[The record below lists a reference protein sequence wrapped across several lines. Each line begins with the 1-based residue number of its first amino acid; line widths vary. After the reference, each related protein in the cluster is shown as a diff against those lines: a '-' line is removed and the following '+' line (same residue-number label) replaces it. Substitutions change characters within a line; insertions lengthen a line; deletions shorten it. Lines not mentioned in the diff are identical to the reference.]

1 MDRSTIVDVEAFKL
15 TDEFKNMSKNAQ
27 KDFIKNQA
35 NLQKK
40 AAKAAEQ
47 KAKVTAGEKSTIP
60 KVAVEAGGE
69 EKEETLNP
77 SQYFQIRQAT
87 IEQFEQ
93 KGGNPWPHKF
103 SATISLPQFIHL
115 YGGIADGERLE
126 GTVVSVAGRI
136 GSKRTSGA
144 NLIFYDIAA
153 DGAKIQIIAD
163 SRLAEGDTWSVH
175 NLLRRGDIVGVTG
188 IPAKSKSGE
197 RSIMPTKCVLL
208 SPCFHMLPSKFAG
221 LKDKET
227 RYRQRY
233 IDIMLN
239 PTTRHVFNVRSQIIN
254 YVRRFL
260 DARGFLEV
268 ETPMMNMKA
277 GGAAARPFKTYHN
290 DLDQTMFMRIAPEL
304 YLKQLIIGG
313 FDRVYEIG
321 RQFRNEGI
329 DMTHNPE
336 FTTCEFYWAYKDYHD
351 LMKSTEDM
359 ISNMVKDITGG
370 YKIQYPRKDGGMQ
383 EVDFTPPFER
393 IPLVAGLEEVL
404 KVKIPADLFSPEAN
418 KFLSDLCEKLDC
430 KCPEPRTTAR
440 LLDKLVGEYL
450 EEKIM
455 HKPVFIIDHPGV
467 MSPLAKYHRDNA
479 SLTER
484 FELFIMGKE
493 VCNSYTELNNPLV
506 QRRNFADQAKVSKDD
521 DEAQTHDEDF
531 CTALEYGLPPTAGWG
546 LGIDRMTMFL
556 TGMDNIKEVLLFPAM
571 KPKEF
576 GSTGEERDEKDDRV
590 RFAVATTVDEKVS
603 LITRNLD
610 EVMGAETAVQHL
622 RGILQTRDLKLY
634 WGTATTGKPHV
645 GYFVPMSKIADFL
658 RAGAQVKILFAD
670 LHAFLDNLK
679 APWELLEHRTKYYEA
694 VIKAMLES
702 IGVPLNKLTF
712 VRGTDF
718 QLKKEYTL
726 DMYKL
731 TSIVTVRNAQKAGAE
746 VVKQVESPPTA
757 GLLYPLLQ
765 GLDEE
770 YLDVDAQFGGVDQR
784 KIFTFAETFLPKI
797 GYKKRLHLMN
807 PMVPGLTG
815 GKMSSSDAASKIDLL
830 DTAKIVQKKV
840 NSAFCEEGKVENN
853 GVLAFCKMVLFPLSI
868 DGKLAIE
875 RPEQYGG
882 NVTYDSYAA
891 LEEAFVSLKLY
902 PADLKKC
909 VADRINALL
918 EPIRQKFAD
927 PELQELTRNAYPEEH
942 KK

>member
-1 MDRSTIVDVEAFKL
+1 MDRSTIVDVEEFKK

-47 KAKVTAGEKSTIP
+47 KAKVSAGEKSTIP
-60 KVAVEAGGE
+60 KVAAVEAGE
-69 EKEETLNP
+69 DKEETLNP
-77 SQYFQIRQAT
+77 SQYFKIREAT

-103 SATISLPQFIHL
+103 SATTSLPQFIHL
-115 YGGIADGERLE
+115 YEKIADGERLE
-126 GTVVSVAGRI
+126 STVVSVAGRI

-144 NLIFYDIAA
+144 HLIFYDISA

-163 SRLAEGDTWSVH
+163 SRMAEGDSWGVH

-188 IPAKSKSGE
+188 IPAKSNRGE
-197 RSIMPTKCVLL
+197 LSVMPTKCTLL

-239 PTTRHVFNVRSQIIN
+239 PTTRHIFNVRSQIIN

-268 ETPMMNMKA
+268 ETPMMNMKP

-304 YLKQLIIGG
+304 YLKQLVIGG

-359 ISNMVKDITGG
+359 ISSMVKDITGS
-370 YKIQYPRKDGGMQ
+370 YKIQYPKKDGTMQ

-404 KVKIPADLFSPEAN
+404 NVKIPADLFSNEAN

-450 EEKIM
+450 EEKIL

-506 QRRNFADQAKVSKDD
+506 QRRNFIDQAKVSADD
-521 DEAQTHDEDF
+521 PEAQTHDEDF

-576 GSTGEERDEKDDRV
+576 SGGEEETKESRV
-590 RFAVATTVDEKVS
+590 RFGIATTVDEKVS

-610 EVMGAETAVQHL
+610 EVMGAEVAVKGL
-622 RGILQTRDLKLY
+622 RDILTTRDLKLY

-694 VIKAMLES
+694 VIKGMLES

-718 QLKKEYTL
+718 QLKREYTL

-746 VVKQVESPPTA
+746 V
-757 GLLYPLLQ
+757 
-765 GLDEE
+765 
-770 YLDVDAQFGGVDQR
+770 R
-784 KIFTFAETFLPKI
+784 
-797 GYKKRLHLMN
+797 
-807 PMVPGLTG
+807 
-815 GKMSSSDAASKIDLL
+815 
-830 DTAKIVQKKV
+830 
-840 NSAFCEEGKVENN
+840 
-853 GVLAFCKMVLFPLSI
+853 
-868 DGKLAIE
+868 
-875 RPEQYGG
+875 
-882 NVTYDSYAA
+882 
-891 LEEAFVSLKLY
+891 
-902 PADLKKC
+902 
-909 VADRINALL
+909 
-918 EPIRQKFAD
+918 
-927 PELQELTRNAYPEEH
+927 
-942 KK
+942 